1 MDSFSMGLEVEESNP
16 IRFETSLVRDVIKPL
31 VERFP
36 SAPGEIGFEHAR
48 IHSFR
53 HYFVSEAF
61 RLGVPEPRI
70 MEWVGH
76 RDSRIVAR
84 YRHLRDDDGQ
94 QAMQELDFFGMEKA
108 AEGPNSS
115 V

>member
-1 MDSFSMGLEVEESNP
+1 M
-16 IRFETSLVRDVIKPL
+16 IKPL
-31 VERFP
+31 TQQFP
-36 SAPGEIGFEHAR
+36 TASGEIGFEHGR
-48 IHSFR
+48 VHSFR

-94 QAMQELDFFGMEKA
+94 HAMQELDFLGIEKRA
-108 AEGPNSS
+108 DGPCSS
-115 V
+115 GS